1 MSQNVVEDT
10 VGSIFFIHI
19 SYVSDHQEHLTCLVS
34 GENKLTML
42 SARKTALPA
51 LAFEKCTV
59 WVILSCRYE
68 VLCSGLLPTKL
79 YPRKSGSIQSRNRN
93 LYFLYCSN
101 PPQTPQTH
109 LSWNSDCTPEHKIR
123 LWYWTVKSNYHYITL
138 KTSDSAINCTCCT
151 YWVWAV

>member
-59 WVILSCRYE
+59 
-68 VLCSGLLPTKL
+68 
-79 YPRKSGSIQSRNRN
+79 
-93 LYFLYCSN
+93 
-101 PPQTPQTH
+101 
-109 LSWNSDCTPEHKIR
+109 
-123 LWYWTVKSNYHYITL
+123 
-138 KTSDSAINCTCCT
+138 
-151 YWVWAV
+151 